1 MMIKMNIDISEFPI
15 EAYDQVIFLWK
26 LCEGIGLSGADS
38 KNNIQYYLEIN
49 PGMSFIARENNAIV
63 GAILSGHDGRRG
75 YIHHLAVHP
84 DYRNKGIDKALV
96 EKCLVA
102 LQSIGIQ
109 KCHLFIFN
117 NNTEGIRFWN
127 KIGWT
132 QRFDISLI
140 SKTIEQDAQADRG

>member
-1 MMIKMNIDISEFPI
+1 MIEMNISFSEFSI
-15 EAYDQVIFLWK
+15 EAYDQVMSLWQ

-38 KNNIQYYLEIN
+38 KRNIKYYLERN
-49 PGMSFIARENNAIV
+49 PALSFVAQRNDVMV
-63 GAILSGHDGRRG
+63 GAVLSGHDGRRG

-84 DYRNKGIDKALV
+84 DYRNKGIGKKLV
-96 EKCLVA
+96 ERCLVA

-127 KIGWT
+127 SIGWT

-140 SKTIEQDAQADRG
+140 SKTIEPII

>member
-1 MMIKMNIDISEFPI
+1 MNINFSEFSI
-15 EAYDQVIFLWK
+15 EAYDKVMSLWQ

-38 KNNIQYYLEIN
+38 KRNIKSYLERN
-49 PGMSFIARENNAIV
+49 PAMSFIAQHNDVIV
-63 GAILSGHDGRRG
+63 GAVLGGHDGRRG

-84 DYRNKGIDKALV
+84 DYRYKGIGKELV
-96 EKCLVA
+96 ERCLVA

-117 NNTEGIRFWN
+117 NNTAGIGFWN

-140 SKTIEQDAQADRG
+140 SKTIE